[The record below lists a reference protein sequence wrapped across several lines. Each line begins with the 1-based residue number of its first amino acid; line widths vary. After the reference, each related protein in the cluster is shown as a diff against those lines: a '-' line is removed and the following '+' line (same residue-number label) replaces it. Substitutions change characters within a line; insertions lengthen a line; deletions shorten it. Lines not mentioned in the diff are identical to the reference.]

1 MDAAPA
7 AVVSSAASKANLD
20 GDGDRNG
27 MYVKRVTL
35 VIVALGLMLPL
46 AACDTA
52 PGNATGFRKTYF
64 AARGALE
71 EGRYGQA
78 SRQYEQLMASAG
90 PFLPRIQLEY
100 AHSLLR
106 AGDHAGAARIG
117 EQMAQSE
124 SGAASAAALAVAAT
138 ARHEMGL
145 AALAQGQTDAG
156 RANLE
161 KASAAMAKVLGS
173 HPELD
178 PLGALAGRQ
187 ASIKVRLQAI

>member
-20 GDGDRNG
+20 GDGERNG

-71 EGRYGQA
+71 E
-78 SRQYEQLMASAG
+78 
-90 PFLPRIQLEY
+90 
-100 AHSLLR
+100 
-106 AGDHAGAARIG
+106 
-117 EQMAQSE
+117 
-124 SGAASAAALAVAAT
+124 
-138 ARHEMGL
+138 
-145 AALAQGQTDAG
+145 
-156 RANLE
+156 
-161 KASAAMAKVLGS
+161 
-173 HPELD
+173 
-178 PLGALAGRQ
+178 
-187 ASIKVRLQAI
+187 